1 MEFNV
6 NDVNSS
12 EKEVEITLSYDEIK
26 EEIELEVKQQTKKLQ
41 LPGFRKGKVPPSMAK
56 KIYGNALDYEAS
68 EKVANSRFWDAAK
81 ENNLN
86 PIGQPVMTNHD
97 FNPGE
102 SLKFKVKFEVLPILD
117 VKDYTGKTIEVPDLK
132 VSDEEVQKEIDYI
145 IKSNCTTEEVEQAD
159 DGNNYILDVE
169 MFRLSDDGTPVGDG
183 KGEKLQIDL
192 SKEEIKPEILEKAK
206 GKKAGDSFT
215 FTFDEERKFKN
226 KEGKEENVKE
236 TYHYKASVNTVK
248 KIILPELNEELI
260 KKVTKDKISNETDL
274 RNQIK
279 NDFSNYYAQ
288 KTDEF
293 THSQLISKITK
304 SNDFTPPSTMVSNI
318 LEEMVK
324 SEEERL
330 KKEGLHKFSSE
341 DLKKHLQPAAEKEV
355 KWYLIKNEILKKEN
369 LEVTD
374 SDLEELAKKDAEKT
388 GLPFEKL
395 VSYYKTSQQ
404 SERFLDKKLLDFL
417 KEKNNI
423 NKVDPEKLAKT
434 EKEENNEKSS

>member
-1 MEFNV
+1 M
-6 NDVNSS
+6 
-12 EKEVEITLSYDEIK
+12 
-26 EEIELEVKQQTKKLQ
+26 
-41 LPGFRKGKVPPSMAK
+41 
-56 KIYGNALDYEAS
+56 
-68 EKVANSRFWDAAK
+68 
-81 ENNLN
+81 
-86 PIGQPVMTNHD
+86 
-97 FNPGE
+97 
-102 SLKFKVKFEVLPILD
+102 
-117 VKDYTGKTIEVPDLK
+117 
-132 VSDEEVQKEIDYI
+132 
-145 IKSNCTTEEVEQAD
+145 
-159 DGNNYILDVE
+159 
-169 MFRLSDDGTPVGDG
+169 
-183 KGEKLQIDL
+183 
-192 SKEEIKPEILEKAK
+192 
-206 GKKAGDSFT
+206 
-215 FTFDEERKFKN
+215 
-226 KEGKEENVKE
+226 
-236 TYHYKASVNTVK
+236 
-248 KIILPELNEELI
+248 PELNEELI

-279 NDFSNYYAQ
+279 KDFSNYYAQ

-293 THSQLISKITK
+293 THSQLISTITK

-324 SEEERL
+324 SEEDRL

-388 GLPFEKL
+388 GLPVEKL

-423 NKVDPEKLAKT
+423 SKVDPEKLAKT